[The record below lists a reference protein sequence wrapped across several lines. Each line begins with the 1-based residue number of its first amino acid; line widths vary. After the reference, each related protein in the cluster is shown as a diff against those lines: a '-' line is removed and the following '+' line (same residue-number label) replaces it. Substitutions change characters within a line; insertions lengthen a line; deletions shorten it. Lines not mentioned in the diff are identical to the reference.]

1 MKMAQRNSST
11 TAPTSTTCAHTGITS
26 FADGGKPGI
35 GDCGGGAGGV
45 NGLGGVGGG
54 GDVGGVGDGGGG
66 GGVDGLGGAGGDEG
80 QAEERSNRAMTLPG
94 EFAFV
99 GGPILPA
106 DQHLRATDAGNMM
119 LGAALP
125 GAMLA
130 VSGGNLGPPAMQCA
144 RNCSLACPGSYPRRL
159 YRSLTTLGSALGK
172 IRPRRASSGGARLC

>member
-1 MKMAQRNSST
+1 MYQMKMAQRNSST

-26 FADGGKPGI
+26 FADGGKAGI
-35 GDCGGGAGGV
+35 GDCGGGGGV
-45 NGLGGVGGG
+45 NGV
-54 GDVGGVGDGGGG
+54 
-66 GGVDGLGGAGGDEG
+66 GGAGGDEG

-94 EFAFV
+94 DFAFV
-99 GGPILPA
+99 GGPIFPA
-106 DQHLRATDAGNMM
+106 DKHLRATDAGNMM

-130 VSGGNLGPPAMQCA
+130 VSGGKLGPPAMQCA

>member
-26 FADGGKPGI
+26 FADGGKAGI
-35 GDCGGGAGGV
+35 GDCGGGGGA
-45 NGLGGVGGG
+45 N
-54 GDVGGVGDGGGG
+54 
-66 GGVDGLGGAGGDEG
+66 GLGGAGGDEG

-94 EFAFV
+94 EFVFV
-99 GGPILPA
+99 GGPNFPA